1 MRARPLDPDARRES
15 LLAAAKRVFAD
26 RGYHAAGVADIIEA
40 AGVARGTFYNYF
52 ESKRAVFDAV
62 LAEGMAEAAGAV
74 QPIDI
79 QQDIA
84 AQVRENV
91 RRLVTAL
98 VEDRAFSRILLGEAA
113 GVDAEGREALAD
125 FYGTALQRIER
136 ALRAGQ
142 ALGVVR
148 AGDVGLMAR
157 CLLGL
162 LKEPV
167 FLALLRGEELDSA
180 ALAKEIFA
188 IVTGGVLR

>member
-15 LLAAAKRVFAD
+15 LVAAAKQVFAD

-62 LAEGMAEAAGAV
+62 LEEGMAEAAAAV
-74 QPIDI
+74 LPIDVGG
-79 QQDIA
+79 DIA
-84 AQVRENV
+84 AQVRENL
-91 RRLVTAL
+91 RRLVTTL

-113 GVDAEGREALAD
+113 GVDAEVREALAD
-125 FYGTALQRIER
+125 FYGTARERIER
-136 ALRAGQ
+136 ALRTGQ

-148 AGDVGLMAR
+148 VSDVRLVAG

-167 FLALLRGEELDSA
+167 FLALLRGEELDTS
-180 ALAKEIFA
+180 ALADEMFA
-188 IVTGGVLR
+188 IVTAGILR